1 MPWASIRNVAGLAIL
16 ACAIG
21 RAESGHD
28 AWLRYSP
35 TGSAP
40 VITVVGNS
48 ALLESARQELM
59 RGFRTPTAQAIVLGG
74 TAAKLKP
81 DGYELKTVGGK
92 IVITG
97 ADDRGVLYGAFALLR
112 KVALGESVAKL
123 DEQSEPR
130 VPVRWV
136 NHWDNLDGSIERGY
150 GGRSIFWDNGAARA
164 DLSRVKD
171 YGRMLASLGIN
182 GASINNVNVNP
193 RILEPDFLPEIVRIA
208 DTLRP
213 WGVRTVLSVDFGS
226 PQKVGGLDTFDPL
239 DPEVIAWWA
248 AKTDEIYRAV
258 PDLGGFIVKADSE
271 GRVGPSVYARTHADA
286 ANVVARALK
295 PHGGLIFYRGFV
307 YDNKMDWRNLKN
319 DRARAA
325 DDNFR
330 ALDGKFDNNVVI
342 QIKNGP
348 IDFQVREPV
357 SPLFGT
363 LAKTK
368 EAIELQIT
376 QEYMGQAR
384 HTVFLVPMWKEALDF
399 DLRVNDRAA
408 PVKSQVSAIVGVS
421 NAGMDNNWFGNH
433 MSQANL
439 YGFGRLAWNPDLSA
453 RQIAG
458 EWTRLTFGND
468 PKVLQTIVDMQLSSW
483 RTYENYTGPLG
494 LQTLTDITGNHYGV
508 NVEASER
515 NGWGQWHRADTTGD
529 NKGVGMDRTVATGT
543 GFIGQYA
550 PAVARIYESLATCP
564 DNLLLFMHHVPYTHA
579 LHSGKTVIQYLYDS
593 HYEGAEAVEGYVRNW
608 KSVQGRVDEQR
619 YGEVLAQLEYQAG
632 QAEVWRD
639 AVSNWFLRA
648 SGIPDAKGRVGNYPG
663 RLEAES
669 AKLEGYQ
676 PIDVTPWE
684 DASGGKAVEC
694 AAAKCATTFVYHGSP
709 GIFQIRVRYFDTNS
723 GVSRFR
729 ALLANKVIGDWT
741 AADRLPTR
749 KIDSTSSSLY
759 TMERISLRPGDEIRI
774 DGTPDG
780 GETAALDYIEI
791 TP

>member
-1 MPWASIRNVAGLAIL
+1 MEDILRWALVLSLFAVPLF
-16 ACAIG
+16 
-21 RAESGHD
+21 AETGYD
-28 AWLRYSP
+28 AWLRYASS
-35 TGSAP
+35 GSAP

-48 ALLESARQELM
+48 ALLESARQELL
-59 RGFRTPTAQAIVLGG
+59 RGFRTPKAQAIVLGG
-74 TAAKLKP
+74 VAASLKP
-81 DGYELKTVGGK
+81 DGYELKTVDGK

-112 KVALGESVAKL
+112 KVALGESIAAL
-123 DEQSEPR
+123 DETIEPR

-164 DLSRVKD
+164 DLTRVID

-182 GASINNVNVNP
+182 GVSINNVNVNP
-193 RILEPDFLPEIVRIA
+193 RILAPDFLPEIVRIA
-208 DTLRP
+208 NTLRP

-226 PQKVGGLDTFDPL
+226 PQKIGGLDTFDPL
-239 DPEVIAWWA
+239 DPKVIAWWK
-248 AKTDEIYRAV
+248 AKTDEIYRAI
-258 PDLGGFIVKADSE
+258 PDLGGFIIKADSE
-271 GRVGPSVYARTHADA
+271 GRVGPSVYGRTHADA

-330 ALDGKFDNNVVI
+330 SLDGKFDDNVVI

-348 IDFQVREPV
+348 IDFQVREPA

-363 LAKTK
+363 LQKTK
-368 EAIELQIT
+368 QAMELQIT

-384 HTVFLVPMWKEALDF
+384 HTVFLVPLWKEALDF
-399 DLRVNDRAA
+399 DLRVNDRAT
-408 PVKSQVSAIVGVS
+408 PVKSRVNAVVGVS
-421 NAGMDNNWFGNH
+421 NVGLDDNWFGNH

-453 RQIAG
+453 RQIAE

-468 PKVLQTIVDMQLSSW
+468 PKVIQKITDMQLTSW

-515 NGWGQWHRADTTGD
+515 NGWGQWHRADE
-529 NKGVGMDRTVATGT
+529 NGVGMDRTVATGT
-543 GFIGQYA
+543 GFIGQYT
-550 PAVARIYESLATCP
+550 PAVARMYESLASCP
-564 DNLLLFMHHVPYTHA
+564 DDLLLFMHHVPYNYV

-593 HYEGAEAVEGYVRNW
+593 HYEGAEAVEGYARDW
-608 KSVQGRVDEQR
+608 KSLQGRVDDRR
-619 YGEVLAQLEYQAG
+619 YQEVLAQLEYQAG

-663 RLEAES
+663 RIEAES
-669 AKLEGYQ
+669 ARLDGYKT
-676 PIDVTPWE
+676 IDVTPWE
-684 DASGGKAVEC
+684 AASGSRAVEC
-694 AAAKCATTFVYHGSP
+694 TAASGCSATFRYKGAAGV
-709 GIFQIRVRYFDTNS
+709 FQVRVRYFDTNT
-723 GVSRFR
+723 GISRFR
-729 ALLANKVIGDWT
+729 ALIGSRVLDEWT
-741 AADRLPTR
+741 ANDRAPTR
-749 KIDSTSSSLY
+749 KIDGSSSALHVINGIPLK
-759 TMERISLRPGDEIRI
+759 EGAEIRI
-774 DGTPDG
+774 EGTPEG

-791 TP
+791 R